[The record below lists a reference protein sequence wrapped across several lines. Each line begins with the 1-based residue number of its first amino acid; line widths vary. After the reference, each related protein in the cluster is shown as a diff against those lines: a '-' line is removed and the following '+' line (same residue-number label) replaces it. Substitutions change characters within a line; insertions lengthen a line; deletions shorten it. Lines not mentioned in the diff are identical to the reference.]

1 MVYFAVHDCDR
12 AVANVVS
19 LGGSVLQE
27 PHTIPIG
34 RYARVADPAGG
45 VFSLLAGSS
54 N

>member
-12 AVANVVS
+12 AVDNVAS
-19 LGGSVLQE
+19 LGGSVLQD

-34 RYARVADPAGG
+34 RYARVADPSGG
-45 VFSLLAGSS
+45 VFSLLAANS